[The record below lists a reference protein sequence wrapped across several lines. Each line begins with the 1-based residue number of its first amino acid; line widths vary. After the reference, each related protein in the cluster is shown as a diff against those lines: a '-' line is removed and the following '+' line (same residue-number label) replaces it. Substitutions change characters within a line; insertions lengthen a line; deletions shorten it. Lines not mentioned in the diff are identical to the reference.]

1 MTIQHRSGK
10 SNNNADALS
19 RFPLPTSADINL
31 TGELIAAVTASD
43 KEDGSGADGTEL
55 AALQRADKEL
65 APILEY
71 LDTGILPVEVKLARK
86 IALTG
91 SQYMVQGEVLYRVE
105 DDGTL
110 RVIAPE
116 LSRRQLFVAAHGG
129 KFGAHLSD
137 LKVYSELRR
146 HYWWA
151 GMRRDV
157 SQWTRACLVCAT
169 RSTGRLVKPPLTPI
183 PVSGP
188 STELVWISSN
198 FLALGAGMIRI
209 DTRLSLLITSLNGP
223 RSMQY
228 RISRQL
234 LWQGYSWRKSSADMA
249 SPVRSSRIGVELL
262 MGYHKVNTTA
272 YHPQTDGLVERY
284 NRTLTAMLAK
294 TVGKDGPE
302 WDERLP
308 YVLFAYRASQQSST
322 QESPFYLLY
331 GRDPRLPVPAA
342 LSPEITRVT
351 INLNEY
357 GLDLHTRMAQ
367 AWDLARASV
376 GRAQRRQKVAYDQ
389 KTREPSFREGER
401 VFLYKPAEKT
411 GENRKFARPFHGP
424 YRVMEMSAN
433 TAKILRVDRPWNGY
447 GDVPKKLVWNSGHQT
462 RRQPARRQCRSL
474 GGRSAPLSQVH
485 PILPSILSSRR
496 LLRVRPSQAPVLGG
510 SCPIALWPR
519 QRRRG

>member
-1 MTIQHRSGK
+1 
-10 SNNNADALS
+10 
-19 RFPLPTSADINL
+19 
-31 TGELIAAVTASD
+31 
-43 KEDGSGADGTEL
+43 
-55 AALQRADKEL
+55 
-65 APILEY
+65 
-71 LDTGILPVEVKLARK
+71 
-86 IALTG
+86 
-91 SQYMVQGEVLYRVE
+91 
-105 DDGTL
+105 
-110 RVIAPE
+110 
-116 LSRRQLFVAAHGG
+116 
-129 KFGAHLSD
+129 
-137 LKVYSELRR
+137 
-146 HYWWA
+146 
-151 GMRRDV
+151 MRRDV

-183 PVSGP
+183 PVSGAFDRVGVDIIQFP
-188 STELVWISSN
+188 CTRRGNRYAFVFVDYLTKWPEVYAVPDQSSATVARILVEEI
-198 FLALGAGMIRI
+198 
-209 DTRLSLLITSLNGP
+209 
-223 RSMQY
+223 
-228 RISRQL
+228 ISRHGVPSEIL
-234 LWQGYSWRKSSADMA
+234 SDRGRAFLSGLM
-249 SPVRSSRIGVELL
+249 GEVELL

-351 INLNEY
+351 INLKEY

-411 GENRKFARPFHGP
+411 GENRKFA
-424 YRVMEMSAN
+424 
-433 TAKILRVDRPWNGY
+433 
-447 GDVPKKLVWNSGHQT
+447 
-462 RRQPARRQCRSL
+462 
-474 GGRSAPLSQVH
+474 
-485 PILPSILSSRR
+485 
-496 LLRVRPSQAPVLGG
+496 
-510 SCPIALWPR
+510 
-519 QRRRG
+519 